1 MSSPIINDKKD
12 YVIKVNPRPA
22 FHFHAEF
29 SNKAT
34 CAKLSLLPNFKTA
47 CVWILKQLF
56 TTFKLLSWVQ
66 EFST

>member
-34 CAKLSLLPNFKTA
+34 FAKLSLFTLH
-47 CVWILKQLF
+47 LKVK
-56 TTFKLLSWVQ
+56 KL
-66 EFST
+66 STNSPRDFNSVLDTINHY